1 MMKNYLNQNIG
12 GNRLFD
18 EEKVKE
24 PKIMFSDCPVC
35 NSKGT
40 LEVKNITENIP
51 YFGDILETSVYC
63 SSCGYQS
70 SDNISLEQNEPSRYT
85 LTINSEKLNT
95 RVAKSQTATIT
106 VPELGI
112 KVEPGPKS
120 QGYVSNVE
128 GILSRFEEAV
138 IRAIKL
144 EGENIDSQIEENA
157 LNIIELINNVKM
169 GELETLLILE
179 DPFGNSVIDDDDAN
193 HELLTPE
200 EAASLKTGFT
210 TIDQ

>member
-1 MMKNYLNQNIG
+1 M
-12 GNRLFD
+12 FD
-18 EEKVKE
+18 EENIKE
-24 PKIMFSDCPVC
+24 PEIMLSDCPVC
-35 NSKGT
+35 NSKKT

-63 SSCGYQS
+63 RNCGYQE
-70 SDNISLEQNEPSRYT
+70 SDNISLEQNDPSRYS
-85 LTINSEKLNT
+85 LVINSQKLSS

-106 VPELGI
+106 IPELGI

-144 EGENIDSQIEENA
+144 EGENINPDVENNA
-157 LNIIELINNVKM
+157 LDIIEMITKIKM
-169 GELETLLILE
+169 GELETLMILE

-193 HELLTPE
+193 MELLTPE
-200 EAASLKTGFT
+200 EVESLQTGFT
-210 TIDQ
+210 TIDQEEN